1 MATLGFR
8 HHVGLKIVS
17 IALAFLLWL
26 VVSGEQTVERSFRI
40 PLEFSNLPMQLEIV
54 GDPPGVVDV
63 RVKGSSG
70 LVSRIGAADLSA
82 VIDLQEGKAGRRLF
96 PLMGNQVRTPFG
108 LDVVQVTPSTI
119 AVTLEISSSK
129 VVPIVPS
136 VDGDPAAGF
145 VVSTVVAEPATVEL
159 VGPASALRSVNE
171 AVTEP
176 VSVAGASAGVVEQ
189 VTVGPPNAAVR
200 LRAPTRARVSVGI
213 MQAPVE
219 WAVAGVPVK
228 VVGDARVGPLMPD
241 RVTVQLR
248 GPRAAVT
255 SRVKDFEATINV
267 MGLGPGELLVPVR
280 VVAPEHVGVV
290 KVEPPEL
297 RVRVR

>member
-1 MATLGFR
+1 MGVPGFR
-8 HHVGLKIVS
+8 HHVGLKAVS

-40 PLEFSNLPMQLEIV
+40 PLEFSNLPSGLEIV

-82 VIDLQEGKAGRRLF
+82 VVDLQGGKSGRRLF
-96 PLMGNQVRTPFG
+96 SLMDNQVRKPFG
-108 LDVVQVTPSTI
+108 LEVVQVTPSTV
-119 AVTLEISSSK
+119 AVLLETSSSK

-136 VDGDPAAGF
+136 VDGEPAAGF
-145 VVSTVVAEPATVEL
+145 VVGQVTSEPATVEL
-159 VGPASALRSVNE
+159 IGPASALEGVTE

-176 VSVAGASAGVVEQ
+176 VVVTGLASPVTEQ
-189 VTVGPPNAAVR
+189 VTVGPPTVAVR
-200 LRAPTRARVSVGI
+200 LRTATRASVSVGI
-213 MQAPVE
+213 IHAPVE

-228 VVGDARVGPLMPD
+228 VVGGNPAGVALPAT
-241 RVTVQLR
+241 VTIQLR
-248 GPRAAVT
+248 APREAVT
-255 SRVKDFEATINV
+255 SALSAFEATVNIT
-267 MGLGPGELLVPVR
+267 GLGTGDLLVPVR
-280 VVAPEHVGVV
+280 VVAPDRVGVV
-290 KVEPPEL
+290 RVEPSEL